1 MTRDPRRWTGPRA
14 SRCAAAWALVS
25 WCATTGAH
33 AEDTAASV
41 IGPAATTTPTSATT
55 ATTAPA
61 ATAAPSSLAPSTQSA
76 TDTTAA
82 SSASSTANLTAT
94 SEDLPSTRT
103 PLPLLQ
109 ERFVGVASR
118 AVRFDWRSRS
128 GMVALVGSE
137 LIERNN
143 FASVRLGV
151 MGRKAVGDL
160 VVEGAVLWADSF
172 STSGSELI
180 ALTPYRQAGR
190 PLRVELEANVAYPL
204 AEASTTASL
213 WFLPPAEI
221 VISAVAGGRY
231 LLYPQLFFAERPPS
245 DLPFGVD
252 TAISVVSPVLSDSD
266 VVVLERDAV
275 AGMAIDRARVQTL
288 VGLGTDVYFPPGLF
302 VSPRALL
309 ALPLLA
315 PVSST
320 SIGWWWELGAVVGF
334 TW

>member
-1 MTRDPRRWTGPRA
+1 MTPDARRRPVRVRTSSA
-14 SRCAAAWALVS
+14 VTVALAAWL
-25 WCATTGAH
+25 TTVTAH
-33 AEDTAASV
+33 ADDTLSSTTTPAHAPGSTPTTPATSAPDTAAASD
-41 IGPAATTTPTSATT
+41 
-55 ATTAPA
+55 
-61 ATAAPSSLAPSTQSA
+61 AAP
-76 TDTTAA
+76 DAA
-82 SSASSTANLTAT
+82 SSKKLPTAT
-94 SEDLPSTRT
+94 PIELPSTRT

-118 AVRFDWRSRS
+118 AVRFDWRSRT
-128 GMVALVGSE
+128 GMVALIGSE

-143 FASVRLGV
+143 FASVRIGL

-160 VVEGAVLWADSF
+160 VVEGAVLWADSYA
-172 STSGSELI
+172 TSGSELI

-190 PLRVELEANVAYPL
+190 PLRLELEANVAWPL

-252 TAISVVSPVLSDSD
+252 TALSIASPVLSDSD

-288 VGLGTDVYFPPGLF
+288 VGLGTDVYFPPGVF

-320 SIGWWWELGAVVGF
+320 SIGWWWELSAMVGF